1 MVMAVKIAAS
11 PTPRDRLERLVDYVR
26 KARRYWWIVAGA
38 IVLGAALSVVFA
50 VTRPAKYKSWS
61 VLFYQERIQ
70 SALLQGRQATENQRN
85 IGERYRELLLSRDLL
100 AKVVE
105 DPAINPYPDELAK
118 DGVDAAVEELRKSV
132 ALENRGIMA
141 FRITYTDSRP
151 GRAQKVT
158 ERLTDLLKSKE
169 NEIRD
174 EQVKAT
180 AEFAET
186 QKKVA
191 SEQMRERQRAL
202 SEFLAK
208 HPEFAQED
216 MGGAGAGI
224 RARTKR
230 NNELAGTPSGNPRV
244 LALERQRARIK
255 ARLDAPPGLT
265 PVVVRTPRTAS
276 PARQAAEAVVA
287 EAQREQRA
295 AERALEEAVARGYT
309 DKHPTVVK
317 AREAVADAKQRVKNA
332 QAAVPDDPDADPLPL
347 APATEADRA
356 KLEKQL
362 SQVEQELSRERKR
375 DTTSNTPSTPDD
387 PVAAVVNLEA
397 DYANLQDAVDEQ
409 RERVQSL
416 ADAVFRAQIDASQQ
430 LAEQGAHLAV
440 VSPAFRPI
448 KPFGSGKKILVLA
461 GVALFAT
468 LGIAFALG
476 LAIIDDRLY
485 RRAEVEELGLGSVLA
500 VIPAAAKPGKAD
512 KPEKPGKIRKAKA
525 T

>member
-1 MVMAVKIAAS
+1 MVMAVSSGSS

-38 IVLGAALSVVFA
+38 VVLGAGLSVVFA

-70 SALLQGRQATENQRN
+70 SALLQGRQTTENQRN

-100 AKVVE
+100 AKVIE
-105 DPAINPYPDELAK
+105 DPAINPFPDELAK

-191 SEQMRERQRAL
+191 TEQLRERQRAL

-224 RARTKR
+224 RARTNR
-230 NNELAGTPSGNPRV
+230 NNELAGARSGNPRV

-276 PARQAAEAVVA
+276 PARQAALQVVE
-287 EAQREQRA
+287 EAQRALRE
-295 AERALEEAVARGYT
+295 AERGLDAATARGYT
-309 DKHPTVVK
+309 EKHPNMVK
-317 AREAVADAKQRVKNA
+317 AREAVADAKDRVKRA
-332 QAAVPDDPDADPLPL
+332 QDAVPDDPDDDPIPL
-347 APATEADRA
+347 APTTEADRQ
-356 KLEKQL
+356 KLQKQL
-362 SQVEQELSRERKR
+362 AQVEQELAAERKR
-375 DTTSNTPSTPDD
+375 DTKTETPTTADD

-397 DYANLQDAVDEQ
+397 DFASLQDAVDEQ

-468 LGIAFALG
+468 LGLALALG

-485 RRAEVEELGLGSVLA
+485 RRQEVEELGLGAVLA
-500 VIPAAAKPGKAD
+500 VIPAM
-512 KPEKPGKIRKAKA
+512 EKAKKA
-525 T
+525 KLKLTKGKRG